1 MHNIR
6 QHVPVIIVYILLI
19 AGGLWNILGLFTE
32 LMTAMA
38 TPLIIG
44 LNIAIAWYAY
54 TAYVKQE
61 NMNQMRFF
69 AWSLAVIVLSMA
81 VEGYGVASGLLF
93 GTYGYG
99 DTLTLQIAGV
109 PLAIGFAWLGTAL
122 ASVSIA
128 QRFIPERRRANRWM
142 TPLTATV
149 LMVLFDLLMEPAAMA
164 LGYWDWAEGIVPM
177 QNYIMWFVLGLAF
190 TMAGE
195 ALALFK
201 RPIPEFALHA
211 YAAQII
217 YFFMS
222 SQLA

>member
-1 MHNIR
+1 
-6 QHVPVIIVYILLI
+6 
-19 AGGLWNILGLFTE
+19 
-32 LMTAMA
+32 
-38 TPLIIG
+38 
-44 LNIAIAWYAY
+44 
-54 TAYVKQE
+54 
-61 NMNQMRFF
+61 
-69 AWSLAVIVLSMA
+69 
-81 VEGYGVASGLLF
+81 
-93 GTYGYG
+93 
-99 DTLTLQIAGV
+99 
-109 PLAIGFAWLGTAL
+109 
-122 ASVSIA
+122 
-128 QRFIPERRRANRWM
+128 
-142 TPLTATV
+142 
-149 LMVLFDLLMEPAAMA
+149 MVLFDLLMGPAAMA